1 MAHDGNMQYA
11 VPDRL
16 ALGEEIANGITHGL
30 GAVLSVAALV
40 AMLVALL
47 HASSLEVLACSVYGA
62 SLIVLYLCSTLYHAL
77 SRTRAMR
84 VFRVLDHSSIYLLI
98 AGTYTPFTL
107 ITLHGVWGWSLFAI
121 IWSLAAAGIV
131 FKCFFT
137 GRLHVLSTVIY
148 VLMGWLA
155 VVAIRPL
162 WQALSWQGLA
172 WVLAGGLFYTV
183 GVVFFASKWKYAHT
197 IWHLFVLAG
206 SGCHFYA
213 VYRYVLKHTI

>member
-1 MAHDGNMQYA
+1 MQCA
-11 VPDRL
+11 VSDRR

-30 GAVLSVAALV
+30 GAVLSLAALV

-47 HASSLEVLACSVYGA
+47 HASSLEVLACSVYGV

-77 SRTRAMR
+77 SRTRAMH

-131 FKCFFT
+131 FKCYFT
-137 GRLHVLSTVIY
+137 GRLHVLSTVVY
-148 VLMGWLA
+148 LLMGWLA
-155 VVAIRPL
+155 VIAIRPL
-162 WQALSWQGLA
+162 WQALSWQGFA
-172 WVLAGGLFYTV
+172 WVMAGGLFYTV
-183 GVVFFASKWKYAHT
+183 GVVFFTSKWKYSHA

-213 VYRYVLKHTI
+213 VYRYVLKQAI

>member
-1 MAHDGNMQYA
+1 MQCA
-11 VPDRL
+11 VPDRQ

-40 AMLVALL
+40 AMLVSLL
-47 HASSLEVLACSVYGA
+47 HASRLEVLACTVYGI

-77 SRTRAMR
+77 SRTSAMR

-107 ITLHGVWGWSLFAI
+107 ITLRGVWGWWLFAI
-121 IWSLAAAGIV
+121 IWTLAGAGIV
-131 FKCFFT
+131 FKCFFA

-155 VVAIRPL
+155 AVAIRPL
-162 WQALSWQGLA
+162 WQALSWQGFA

-183 GVVFFASKWKYAHT
+183 GVVFFASKWKYSHT
-197 IWHLFVLAG
+197 VWHLFVLAG
-206 SGCHFYA
+206 SGCHFHA
-213 VYRYVLKHTI
+213 VYRYVLHQAA